1 MPATALSRPPA
12 RPAARLRPGRLG
24 TVCGPLSLAL
34 AGLLVGGEHMYRNL
48 ELTAVAQLTTHLLGL
63 RTLLLPSPSAPVLY
77 AGGPDHLERGIALTT
92 GCSSALL
99 IAPFAL
105 VIGLLL
111 AFGHRRP
118 GRLLLALALAVT
130 LIAGTNLGRLTL
142 IVAMQH
148 RYGSAGF
155 EWTHVLFGSLL
166 MMLAALAAL
175 LLCLAVVARGSHSAE
190 DVAP

>member
-1 MPATALSRPPA
+1 MPATALSGLPA
-12 RPAARLRPGRLG
+12 RPAARTRPGPLG
-24 TVCGPLSLAL
+24 AVCGPLALAL

-48 ELTAVAQLTTHLLGL
+48 ELTAVAQVATHLLGL

-77 AGGPDHLERGIALTT
+77 AGGPDHFERGIALTT

-105 VIGLLL
+105 VLGLLL
-111 AFGHRRP
+111 LFGHRRP
-118 GRLLLALALAVT
+118 GRLLLALALAGA

-166 MMLAALAAL
+166 MMAAALAAL
-175 LLCLAVVARGSHSAE
+175 LLCLAVVARGSAPAE

>member
-1 MPATALSRPPA
+1 MPATALSGLPA
-12 RPAARLRPGRLG
+12 RPATRSRPGRLG
-24 TVCGPLSLAL
+24 MVCGPLSLAL
-34 AGLLVGGEHMYRNL
+34 AGLLVGGEHLYRNL
-48 ELTAVAQLTTHLLGL
+48 ELTAVAQLATHLLGL
-63 RTLLLPSPSAPVLY
+63 RTLLLPSPHAPVLY
-77 AGGPDHLERGIALTT
+77 AGGPEGMERGIALTT

-105 VIGLLL
+105 VLGLLL
-111 AFGHRRP
+111 LFGHRRP
-118 GRLLLALALAVT
+118 GRLLLALGLAVA

-155 EWTHVLFGSLL
+155 EWTHVLFGSVL
-166 MMLAALAAL
+166 MMAAALVAL
-175 LLCLAVVARGSHSAE
+175 LLCLAVVARGSAPAE